1 MAASQSDEEIVPV
14 RQAGPA
20 RVVPARHALRE
31 QDALWADFLALASS
45 VVDALE
51 KSVQA
56 ICEERFDLIEEVENE
71 EEYSDRQEV
80 MIEQECLR
88 ILALYEP
95 LASDLRRMATVLK
108 VNRDWER
115 IADLALRVA
124 RRAQKAVAFLLRRGH
139 ARAAQATG
147 SRRAGPGSLVLARHC
162 KRRRRGGPRRDRRR
176 QQDRRPVPRPA
187 KELKAQMSQ
196 HPEQLDAWLL
206 LLNSAR
212 NLERIADHAVGIA
225 QTIVYLKEGVIIRH
239 TPQHRPPRVL
249 NGWVMLL
256 ADHRDGHPLLSKE
269 RPFQIIVPGEKRL
282 SRWVRQVVAADRQDM
297 ALVLLEHAPDS

>member
-1 MAASQSDEEIVPV
+1 MEPSQSDKDASTSSTGAAKPTPV
-14 RQAGPA
+14 
-20 RVVPARHALRE
+20 RHALRD
-31 QDALWADFLALASS
+31 QDTLWADFLGLASS
-45 VVDALE
+45 VVEALE

-56 ICEERFDLIEEVENE
+56 LCEGRFDLIDDVKNE
-71 EEYSDRQEV
+71 EEYSDRREV

-124 RRAQKAVAFLLRRGH
+124 RRARKLSRSSSSLAMPEPVKQL
-139 ARAAQATG
+139 ARE
-147 SRRAGPGSLVLARHC
+147 VLAQVRSC
-162 KRRRRGGPRRDRRR
+162 AKALEKGDSAAARSVIAGDSAIDSRYRVLR
-176 QQDRRPVPRPA
+176 
-187 KELKAQMSQ
+187 KELKAQMIE

-206 LLNSAR
+206 LMNTAR

-239 TPQHRPPRVL
+239 IPQSSP
-249 NGWVMLL
+249 
-256 ADHRDGHPLLSKE
+256 AE
-269 RPFQIIVPGEKRL
+269 F
-282 SRWVRQVVAADRQDM
+282 
-297 ALVLLEHAPDS
+297 